1 MSRYIVTKS
10 YPNGVTMTYAYGYDN
25 PLQEFFLSFK
35 DSRTYD
41 EFIWFV
47 GMGGCH
53 PGTNGEMLKAI
64 QFFELF
70 DVIPAEH
77 IKCIGEDRPLP
88 WDERTMKED
97 TRPRFIHKG
106 EGKTHVTVDQEI
118 ARHQASQRHKV
129 GNVIVVVKEGPDGEQ
144 FLSLAD

>member
-1 MSRYIVTKS
+1 MSRYIVSKS

-35 DSRTYD
+35 DSRTYTD
-41 EFIWFV
+41 QFIWFV

-64 QFFELF
+64 QFFELL
-70 DVIPAEH
+70 DVIPPH
-77 IKCIGEDRPLP
+77 HMMCITNDMPIPE
-88 WDERTMKED
+88 ED

-106 EGKTHVTVDQEI
+106 EGQPRRTVDQEV
-118 ARHQASQRHKV
+118 ARHQDDIDNRFNTMHS
-129 GNVIVVVKEGPDGEQ
+129 
-144 FLSLAD
+144 